1 MYDFNFGWEFSV
13 PEIQWGSIDMPNILA
28 SKDKGEIQWGS
39 IDMLNIL
46 ASKDKGELQFIIFI
60 H

>member
-1 MYDFNFGWEFSV
+1 
-13 PEIQWGSIDMPNILA
+13 
-28 SKDKGEIQWGS
+28 
-39 IDMLNIL
+39 MLNIL